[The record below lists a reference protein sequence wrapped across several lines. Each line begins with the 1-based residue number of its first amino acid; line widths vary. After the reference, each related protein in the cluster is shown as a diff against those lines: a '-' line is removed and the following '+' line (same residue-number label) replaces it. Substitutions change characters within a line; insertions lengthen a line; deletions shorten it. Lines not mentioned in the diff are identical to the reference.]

1 MSDEASRSVIVAKK
15 NLEAHN
21 MMSFELVDAEGGELP
36 PFSAGSHIDVTIP
49 GDFVRQYS
57 ICNSAKERN
66 RYVIGVWKDGNSR
79 GGSVALHDAVNVG
92 DRLEI
97 SLPRNRFRV
106 PKNAT
111 RAILL
116 ARGIGVTPI
125 LSIADDLKTRGVPFE
140 LHYVYALM
148 SPNAFAGSSAS
159 RASPRTRPTISSL
172 ARTTSSSTP
181 RPYWRTPEDTQLF
194 ICGADWWM
202 DPIVSLAKQKG
213 WSEERIHIERF
224 TAKLAAPVLDK
235 VFEVKIASTGAVY
248 KIPGDKTVTA
258 FLEEKGVKVPTSC
271 EQGVCGTCKVKVLEG
286 EVDHRD
292 KRLTPSKR
300 LKGISWLASLAERAI
315 SSSWTSENVRICGC
329 FIMTTQE
336 QVWSTAW
343 ILAEH
348 YGEEGISV
356 AADMAKSFE
365 IGGKNEER
373 DVWLSIMDK
382 VRELTVE
389 HDPIPAFRQ

>member
-21 MMSFELVDAEGGELP
+21 MMSFELVDAHGGELP

-49 GDFVRQYS
+49 GNIVRQYS
-57 ICNSAKERN
+57 ICNSPKERN

-148 SPNAFAGSSAS
+148 APNAFSGFIGASSFAENTTYYLES
-159 RASPRTRPTISSL
+159 SKDNQLLNPATLVADRPD
-172 ARTTSSSTP
+172 
-181 RPYWRTPEDTQLF
+181 DTQLF

-213 WSEERIHIERF
+213 WSDERIHIERF

-258 FLEEKGVKVPTSC
+258 FLEENGVKIPTSC
-271 EQGVCGTCKVKVLEG
+271 EQGVCGTCKIKVLEG
-286 EVDHRD
+286 EIDHRD
-292 KRLTPSKR
+292 KRLTPEQKAE
-300 LKGISWLASLAERAI
+300 GYFLACVSR
-315 SSSWTSENVRICGC
+315 G
-329 FIMTTQE
+329 
-336 QVWSTAW
+336 
-343 ILAEH
+343 
-348 YGEEGISV
+348 
-356 AADMAKSFE
+356 KS
-365 IGGKNEER
+365 
-373 DVWLSIMDK
+373 DLLVLD
-382 VRELTVE
+382 L
-389 HDPIPAFRQ
+389 

>member
-1 MSDEASRSVIVAKK
+1 M
-15 NLEAHN
+15 
-21 MMSFELVDAEGGELP
+21 
-36 PFSAGSHIDVTIP
+36 
-49 GDFVRQYS
+49 
-57 ICNSAKERN
+57 
-66 RYVIGVWKDGNSR
+66 IGVWKDGNSR

-148 SPNAFAGSSAS
+148 SPNAFSGFIGELSFAENTTYYLETSKDNQLLNPATLF
-159 RASPRTRPTISSL
+159 ADRPD
-172 ARTTSSSTP
+172 
-181 RPYWRTPEDTQLF
+181 DTQLF

-213 WSEERIHIERF
+213 WSEERIHVERF

-235 VFEVKIASTGAVY
+235 VFDVKIASTGAVY
-248 KIPGDKTVTA
+248 KISWRQDRHGLSRGEWP
-258 FLEEKGVKVPTSC
+258 EEFRHPASRACAAPARSRCSKARSIIATSAS
-271 EQGVCGTCKVKVLEG
+271 
-286 EVDHRD
+286 R
-292 KRLTPSKR
+292 PSK
-300 LKGISWLASLAERAI
+300 KQKDISWLASLAERAI
-315 SSSWTSENVRICGC
+315 CSSWICEDARSHGS
-329 FIMTTQE
+329 FVMTLQE
-336 QVWSTAW
+336 QVWNTAW

-365 IGGKNEER
+365 TGGKHEER
-373 DVWLSIMDK
+373 DVWLSIMEK

-389 HDPIPAFRQ
+389 HDGVSAFRQ